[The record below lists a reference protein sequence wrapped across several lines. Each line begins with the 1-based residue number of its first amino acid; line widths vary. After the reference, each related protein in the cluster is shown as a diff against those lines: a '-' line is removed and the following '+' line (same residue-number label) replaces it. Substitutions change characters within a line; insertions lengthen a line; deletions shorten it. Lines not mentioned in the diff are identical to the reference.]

1 MQVFSNYFPIISYF
15 AIYSF
20 IQQSNCDS
28 NGNIT
33 NTSGRVRN
41 NSSGGQNS
49 GYYIKQSTVK
59 RNW

>member
-41 NSSGGQNS
+41 NSNGVQ
-49 GYYIKQSTVK
+49 IAVTI
-59 RNW
+59 